1 MSLFTLL
8 RPVYKRYIGY
18 RETRKNEPRVGQPT
32 ARGGIPPGEKSLL
45 VDLNPYVVLGS
56 AVVGLLVGLTGAGGG
71 ALMTPML
78 ILLFNVKPS
87 AAISSDLV
95 AAVVMRPVG
104 SLVHMRKGT
113 VNYRLVGWMC
123 AGSVPMAFLGAYLLH
138 LLGASAGQQGA
149 SQQQYVE
156 LALGIAL
163 LGGTAAMLL
172 RSWLD
177 HRSGQARTQAIEA
190 LRVRPAVTVAIGVVG
205 GLVVGM
211 TSVGSGSLMIV
222 LLLFAYPA
230 IRAGQLVGTD
240 LTQAVPLTAAAALGA
255 LLFGHVQFG
264 LTTAV
269 IVGSVP
275 AVLVGSLLSSRA
287 PDKYIR
293 PVITFVIFASGLK
306 YAGMGTTALGWT
318 LCLVLL
324 ACGGYSLARN
334 KPWRARRRGSETQ
347 ASQDSVESHA
357 SELAHRTGLWG
368 ELPRWCYAGVRFR
381 VSLGRL

>member
-1 MSLFTLL
+1 MD
-8 RPVYKRYIGY
+8 I
-18 RETRKNEPRVGQPT
+18 
-32 ARGGIPPGEKSLL
+32 
-45 VDLNPYVVLGS
+45 NPYVVLGS

-104 SLVHMRKGT
+104 SLVHMSKGT

-138 LLGASAGQQGA
+138 LLGASAGQQSEA
-149 SQQQYVE
+149 QQHNVE
-156 LALGIAL
+156 IALGAAL
-163 LGGTAAMLL
+163 LAGTAAMLL

-177 HRSGQARTQAIEA
+177 QRSGQARTQSVGAV
-190 LRVRPAVTVAIGVVG
+190 RVKPAVTIAIGAVG

-230 IRAGQLVGTD
+230 LAAGRLVGTD

-269 IVGSVP
+269 VIGSVP

-287 PDKYIR
+287 PDRYIR

-324 ACGGYSLARN
+324 AGGGYWLARN
-334 KPWRARRRGSETQ
+334 KPWHGDGRSTDKDAVTARDSGESRSAELARR
-347 ASQDSVESHA
+347 
-357 SELAHRTGLWG
+357 TG
-368 ELPRWCYAGVRFR
+368 
-381 VSLGRL
+381 

>member
-1 MSLFTLL
+1 
-8 RPVYKRYIGY
+8 
-18 RETRKNEPRVGQPT
+18 
-32 ARGGIPPGEKSLL
+32 

-56 AVVGLLVGLTGAGGG
+56 ALVGLLVGLTGAGGG

-78 ILLFNVKPS
+78 ILLFNVKPA

-104 SLVHMRKGT
+104 SLVHMRTGT

-123 AGSVPMAFLGAYLLH
+123 LGSVPMAFLGSYLLH
-138 LLGASAGQQGA
+138 LVGGNEAQQQNVEIALGA
-149 SQQQYVE
+149 
-156 LALGIAL
+156 AL
-163 LGGTAAMLL
+163 LAGTGAMVL

-177 HRSGQARTQAIEA
+177 RRSGQARTQAIGA
-190 LRVRPAVTVAIGVVG
+190 LRIKPAATVAIGAVG
-205 GLVVGM
+205 GIVVGM

-222 LLLFAYPA
+222 LLLFTYPA
-230 IRAGQLVGTD
+230 IAARQLVGTD
-240 LTQAVPLTAAAALGA
+240 LTQAVPLTAAAAVGA

-275 AVLVGSLLSSRA
+275 AVLIGSFLSSRA
-287 PDKYIR
+287 PDRYIR

-306 YAGMGTTALGWT
+306 YVGLGTTALGWT

-324 ACGGYSLARN
+324 ACGGYWVARN
-334 KPWRARRRGSETQ
+334 KPWRGAGLRSDG
-347 ASQDSVESHA
+347 QDGDGRAYPAEPAGRVS
-357 SELAHRTGLWG
+357 G
-368 ELPRWCYAGVRFR
+368 ELG
-381 VSLGRL
+381 